1 MSRVSPAQFAG
12 TERFKLCR
20 LLGRGGMGVVYE
32 AADQTTGA
40 RVALKILPF
49 LTPELVLRFKSE
61 FRAVADL
68 RHHNLVRLG
77 DLHADG
83 DRWFF
88 TMELVDGV
96 DIVDHVRG
104 EGPVTAT
111 ALPIGGGDGS
121 DAGLETVRA
130 PVTPVPPRSSRPP
143 RAIDQ
148 ARVREVFSQL
158 GRGLAFLHQGGKVH
172 RDVKPSNVL
181 VTRQGRVVVLDFG
194 LVKDEGS
201 HTTHFGGGTPAYMA
215 PEQASHQD
223 VGPAADWYSVGVML
237 YQSLTGR
244 LPFEGLPH
252 DVLYRKQHEA
262 APPLAEAAPEAPA
275 DLAALCDGLLDRY
288 PTRRPTAEAFLTAI
302 ATGTAARS
310 PEVELRLQPTQV
322 FGREE
327 ELGRLRET
335 YRAVSGGAVKVIIVE
350 GESGI
355 GKTTLVRAFL
365 DELGAMTPEGP
376 VVLAA
381 RCYEREYLP
390 YKAVDG
396 VVDALTRRARHQRD
410 VPLEWITAV
419 DAALLRRLFPAF
431 GRVDTLPAAPLDSGD
446 RDPKEEKARLV
457 EVFRG
462 LFHRLSQ
469 RKPVVIFVDDLQWA
483 DVDSIELLQ
492 AALSG
497 ETRLLII
504 GTRTRSASV
513 PGGAPAG
520 TFLLH
525 GRESVLTLAG
535 LSDGAARGLF
545 GSILP
550 APAQVQPMQAEW
562 IATAGG
568 HPLFIR
574 ELVRHAAGTPAAER
588 LRGLDD
594 IIRARVAALPAAAQ
608 GILQVLALAGMP
620 LTQSLLLT
628 ASGFS
633 LPQYAQCLDSLEGS
647 DIVRFRGSLDSDVL
661 EIAHDR
667 FRALI
672 TRDLSQQ
679 RRRELHRALAQAF
692 EGQDQ
697 FAHAAVHWAEAGH
710 QKEAGTYHRRAA
722 QEAARALA
730 FDRAAHHYRAALE
743 AAPED
748 AAMLRV
754 PLADALSSAGKGAE
768 AAELYLAA
776 AEEASSPDALR
787 FTRRA
792 AEELLRSGHV
802 DEGLVAA
809 RRALEAAGM
818 KMSRRPLVALAMDR
832 ARMMLSRPAYEVEGS
847 EAEVDKDRLEQI
859 DLCWSLSSGLG
870 LISPIQGAPFQ
881 TRSLRWALQ
890 AREPLRLARGIA
902 GEAAVRASMG
912 APRQTSEALLVRAR
926 SLAQQ
931 IRDPQ
936 AMGLVVLFEGITAHL
951 RGEFTLA
958 RERLEWADRW
968 IRDRCVGSVWEL
980 DAIRVFWLESV
991 YYLGDL
997 RPFRQTI
1004 MSGLAEASARR
1015 SLYSMTNLRTGLCA
1029 SAWLMTDEPERARR
1043 DLEEAIAQWS
1053 VSAFHV
1059 QHWYALLGGCHIDLY
1074 QGAALAAAERIE
1086 GQWKR
1091 LRSSGLLHFHHP
1103 RIAAL
1108 HLRGSAAA
1116 AAAARTRDTD
1126 REGHLKRLGAVALR
1140 LGRERQPWGRG
1151 FAELLYASAHWL
1163 RGEVDEAAQCLSKA
1177 AVWFDGASLDLYA
1190 AAAACARAAISRD
1203 DAGRTAA
1210 LSAFTR
1216 AGVVRPAGL
1225 LRVMVPAFADVCE

>member
-1 MSRVSPAQFAG
+1 
-12 TERFKLCR
+12 
-20 LLGRGGMGVVYE
+20 
-32 AADQTTGA
+32 
-40 RVALKILPF
+40 
-49 LTPELVLRFKSE
+49 
-61 FRAVADL
+61 
-68 RHHNLVRLG
+68 
-77 DLHADG
+77 
-83 DRWFF
+83 
-88 TMELVDGV
+88 
-96 DIVDHVRG
+96 
-104 EGPVTAT
+104 
-111 ALPIGGGDGS
+111 
-121 DAGLETVRA
+121 
-130 PVTPVPPRSSRPP
+130 
-143 RAIDQ
+143 
-148 ARVREVFSQL
+148 
-158 GRGLAFLHQGGKVH
+158 
-172 RDVKPSNVL
+172 
-181 VTRQGRVVVLDFG
+181 
-194 LVKDEGS
+194 
-201 HTTHFGGGTPAYMA
+201 
-215 PEQASHQD
+215 
-223 VGPAADWYSVGVML
+223 
-237 YQSLTGR
+237 
-244 LPFEGLPH
+244 
-252 DVLYRKQHEA
+252 
-262 APPLAEAAPEAPA
+262 
-275 DLAALCDGLLDRY
+275 
-288 PTRRPTAEAFLTAI
+288 
-302 ATGTAARS
+302 
-310 PEVELRLQPTQV
+310 
-322 FGREE
+322 
-327 ELGRLRET
+327 
-335 YRAVSGGAVKVIIVE
+335 
-350 GESGI
+350 
-355 GKTTLVRAFL
+355 
-365 DELGAMTPEGP
+365 
-376 VVLAA
+376 
-381 RCYEREYLP
+381 
-390 YKAVDG
+390 

-410 VPLEWITAV
+410 VPLDWITAV

-431 GRVDTLPAAPLDSGD
+431 GRVEGLPAAPLESAD

-483 DVDSIELLQ
+483 DADSIELLQ

-497 ETRLLII
+497 ETRLLVI
-504 GTRTRSASV
+504 GTRSRSA
-513 PGGAPAG
+513 GGSGSAPAG
-520 TFLLH
+520 TFLLDAQ
-525 GRESVLTLAG
+525 EAVLPLGG
-535 LSDGAARGLF
+535 LSDRAARGLF

-550 APAQVQPMQAEW
+550 AQAQAQMQAQMKTVDAEW

-574 ELVRHAAGTPAAER
+574 ELIRHAAATPVAER

-594 IIRARVAALPAAAQ
+594 IIRARVSALPPAAQ

-633 LPQYAQCLDSLEGS
+633 LPQYAECLDSLEGS

-667 FRALI
+667 FRALV
-672 TRDLSQQ
+672 TRDLGEQ
-679 RRRELHRALAQAF
+679 RRRELHRGLAQAF

-697 FAHAAVHWAEAGH
+697 FAHAALHWAEAGH
-710 QKEAGTYHRRAA
+710 QREAATYHRRAA

-730 FDRAAHHYRAALE
+730 FDRAAHHYRAALD
-743 AAPED
+743 AAPVDDLSD
-748 AAMLRV
+748 APALRV
-754 PLADALSSAGKGAE
+754 ALADALSSAGKGAE
-768 AAELYLAA
+768 AAALYLTA
-776 AEEASSPDALR
+776 AEDASSPDALR

-802 DEGLVAA
+802 DEGLVVA

-847 EAEVDKDRLEQI
+847 QVEVDKDRLEQI

-890 AREPLRLARGIA
+890 AREPMRLARGIA

-951 RGEFTLA
+951 RGEFALA

-968 IRDRCVGSVWEL
+968 IRDRCMGSVWEL
-980 DAIRVFWLESV
+980 DATRVFWLESV

-997 RPFRQTI
+997 RPFRQTV

-1029 SAWLMTDEPERARR
+1029 SAWLMTDEPQRARR

-1059 QHWYALLGGCHIDLY
+1059 QHWYALLGACHIDLY
-1074 QGAALAAAERIE
+1074 EGAAVAAAERIE

-1103 RIAAL
+1103 RTAAL

-1116 AAAARTRDTD
+1116 AAAACTRGAD
-1126 REGHLKRLGAVALR
+1126 RDGHLKRLGAAALR

-1163 RGEVDEAAQCLSKA
+1163 RGEVDEAGQCLSKA

-1190 AAAACARAAISRD
+1190 AAAGCARAAIARD
-1203 DAGRTAA
+1203 DDARRAA
-1210 LSAFTR
+1210 LATFAR
-1216 AGVVRPAGL
+1216 AGVVRPEAFLG
-1225 LRVMVPAFADVCE
+1225 VMVPAFADICG